1 MSTNYY
7 LKRIPTK
14 EEIAQCHQL
23 LDERKIDT
31 DDLYGEDYGTPCL
44 QSVLAEMIEN
54 VHLGKYSGGWRF
66 LFRTNTNLYGK
77 TIQSCMDYLARCLES
92 GRWRICDEY
101 GKTITLNDFKKL
113 IEDSLDGITIIDY
126 YKKNP
131 EERSWSM
138 YGPQQEIAEDGSRW
152 WDADF
157 C

>member
-44 QSVLAEMIEN
+44 QSVLAEMTEN

-101 GKTITLNDFKKL
+101 GKTIR
-113 IEDSLDGITIIDY
+113 Y
-126 YKKNP
+126 V
-131 EERSWSM
+131 
-138 YGPQQEIAEDGSRW
+138 
-152 WDADF
+152 
-157 C
+157 